1 MSRALV
7 VKPKNDAEAK
17 FLSSLL
23 EKLGMQSTLIDEDL
37 IEDLGMSLLLKDVDK
52 TKKISR
58 EAILKKLRS

>member
-1 MSRALV
+1 MSIALV
-7 VKPKNDAEAK
+7 VKPKDEAEVK

-23 EKLGMQSTLIDEDL
+23 EKLGVQSTLVDEDL

-58 EAILKKLRS
+58 ESILKKLRS